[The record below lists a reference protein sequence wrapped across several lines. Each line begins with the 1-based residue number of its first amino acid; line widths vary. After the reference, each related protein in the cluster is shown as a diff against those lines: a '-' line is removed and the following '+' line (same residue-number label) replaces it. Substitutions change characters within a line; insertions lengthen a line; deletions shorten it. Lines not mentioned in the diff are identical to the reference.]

1 MLAAMPRQ
9 LKRSH
14 VVPMRR
20 PRRPRRRLPRVSP
33 ILVMAPLAVFTA
45 VFLWDGPPF
54 AAAVPQATSAQS
66 GDAETARFA
75 RCAGPVRETCVV
87 DGDTFW
93 YRGAKIRL
101 ADINAPETSEPA
113 CTAEAR
119 LGERATARLT
129 TLLNQG
135 PFSLEPI
142 DRERDRYGRQLYT
155 VTRGGESLG
164 GALVEEGL
172 AERWKGYRGSWC

>member
-1 MLAAMPRQ
+1 MPRQ
-9 LKRSH
+9 PKRSQ
-14 VVPMRR
+14 VIPMRR
-20 PRRPRRRLPRVSP
+20 PPRRRGRLPRISP
-33 ILVMAPLAVFTA
+33 ILVMAPLAAFTA
-45 VFLWDGPPF
+45 VLLWDGPPF
-54 AAAVPQATSAQS
+54 ATGLPRARPDDT
-66 GDAETARFA
+66 ETAAFA
-75 RCAGPVRETCVV
+75 RCAGPVRTTCVI

-113 CTAEAR
+113 CAAEAR

-129 TLLNQG
+129 ALLNQG
-135 PFSLEPI
+135 PFSLEPVE
-142 DRERDRYGRQLYT
+142 REQDRYGRRLYT

-164 GALVEEGL
+164 GALVSEGL